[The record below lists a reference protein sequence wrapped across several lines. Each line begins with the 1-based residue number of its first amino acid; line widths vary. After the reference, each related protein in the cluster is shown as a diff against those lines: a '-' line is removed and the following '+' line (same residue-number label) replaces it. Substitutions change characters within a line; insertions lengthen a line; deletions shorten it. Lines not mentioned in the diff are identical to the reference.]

1 LYDKNN
7 GISQNLVSQLTVIS
21 ILLLY
26 QDRRARPLSKKTFL
40 ATHWLQKDIESSK
53 DSGHLVVEKV
63 AEDFRPKGRFPTF
76 TKHYKAPQV
85 TENIDTD
92 KFSPL
97 HCFVP
102 GWKGDSLLS
111 KNVVKFERLMTLVQM
126 DIKNELF
133 KTRDFPKTIKLGLYT
148 EFLSY
153 AETLSLHFEGLD
165 DLTGFWNN
173 VDPEK
178 LLEEKNLAQ
187 FIDIYANRVATITF
201 LKLRFIASLLDRCGI
216 ELTDKALLYPTGFL
230 SQIFKKGS
238 QTELQSRALES
249 NLYSWYQPHEG
260 MKETMKELLS
270 VSKELAITEITKQIS
285 FRTQVAQDQSK
296 VYSHALSHLS
306 MGLFLNSLQINYP
319 LWQETVEGKIIP
331 TGLEEERI
339 ISCKYFG
346 DYLESLS
353 LSHWLAQENNIH
365 FHWDEVLCPDF
376 KGLEFVSGTF
386 AKVCNELQFLTFL
399 AHKADFQG
407 EKPIDYICKIMG
419 GHFRNRKNAQMK
431 QGLLLEDDNPFYTST
446 YDRVVLNLCHFPKNN
461 PQHYLMTQIMD
472 QVKYLKSNG
481 YLFVFSSKK
490 LFVPSL
496 RERLEQVLKELKI
509 EGIFDLENV
518 KGKGELGS
526 YIYVFRKKNNTERER
541 QLCSYFRVS
550 ADLQNFQ
557 QFATVTEHLRS
568 FYLSHLT
575 ELPAMAHLDFPD
587 TFRIEFFQEAV
598 VNGMLIHSASEDST
612 RITHPSY
619 FKGLLANCV
628 PLDTIFE
635 IRSLQTQDKN
645 YVHDGLNLG
654 LKRDISY
661 FLVVDF
667 RHSDVNLE
675 LHPMDT
681 LRSIHSDYGETLCSY
696 FQLLPKIPGL
706 NPNLLRNYFLTP
718 VGKQV
723 TNLTFTGGLN
733 LVKGSLSKFLVP
745 KFLTETEPLPDHLR
759 SAFRIFDLDEQ
770 QLLDANPREIQKSY
784 KHIDQITRDLF
795 PRYACEIL
803 SRFSNFERLL
813 QGLIWKMEDI
823 RYGQKVSFVNPMV
836 QSQLVTKPTKPLYP
850 QNEDIFIEFVEGS
863 TPSDI
868 HLSLTDTHIKISH
881 EGDLKLYSLEL
892 LNERKTIV
900 RLHAEEPMV
909 LFIQFLLSHA
919 SGVAISKLL
928 RAVHVPALLDLKE
941 IIETTKEFKVVY
953 GELLN
958 DVQSSIMNAMRIQ
971 VLPAR
976 KQ

>member
-1 LYDKNN
+1 MN
-7 GISQNLVSQLTVIS
+7 
-21 ILLLY
+21 
-26 QDRRARPLSKKTFL
+26 KKTFF
-40 ATHWLQKDIESSK
+40 ASHWLQKDIESGR
-53 DSGHLVVEKV
+53 DLNHAAIEKV
-63 AEDFRPKGRFPTF
+63 AKAFQPKGRFPTF
-76 TKHYKAPQV
+76 IKHSSAPK
-85 TENIDTD
+85 TSFLEGD

-111 KNVVKFERLMTLVQM
+111 KNAIKFERLMTLVQL

-133 KTRDFPKTIKLGLYT
+133 KTRDFPKTIKLGLYN

-165 DLTGFWNN
+165 DLTSFWNII
-173 VDPEK
+173 DPEK
-178 LLEEKNLAQ
+178 LQEEKHLSD

-201 LKLRFIASLLDRCGI
+201 LKLRFIASLIDRCGI
-216 ELTDKALLYPTGFL
+216 ELTDKTLLYPTGFL

-238 QTELQSRALES
+238 QTELHSRALES

-270 VSKELAITEITKQIS
+270 VSKDLAITEITKHIS
-285 FRTQVAQDQSK
+285 FRTQVIQDQGK
-296 VYSHALSHLS
+296 VYSHALSHVS

-319 LWQETVEGKIIP
+319 LWLETVEGKLP
-331 TGLEEERI
+331 PPNFEEERI

-353 LSHWLAQENNIH
+353 LSHWLAQENNID
-365 FHWDEVLCPDF
+365 FRWDEVLCPDF

-386 AKVCNELQFLTFL
+386 AKICNELQFLTFL
-399 AHKADFQG
+399 AHKADFQN

-419 GHFRNRKNAQMK
+419 GHFRNRKNTQMK
-431 QGLLLEDDNPFYTST
+431 QGLLLEDNPFYTST
-446 YDRVVLNLCHFPKNN
+446 YDRVVLNLCQFPKNN
-461 PQHYLMTQIMD
+461 PQHYLMSQIMD
-472 QVKYLKSNG
+472 QVKYLKPNG
-481 YLFVFSSKK
+481 YLFVLSSKK

-496 RERLEQVLKELKI
+496 RERLEPVLRELKT
-509 EGIFDLENV
+509 EAIFDLENV

-526 YIYVFRKKNNTERER
+526 YIYVFRKKNNTESER
-541 QLCSYFRVS
+541 QLCSYFRIS

-557 QFATVTEHLRS
+557 QFAAITEYIRS

-575 ELPAMAHLDFPD
+575 EVPAMAHIDFPD

-635 IRSLQTQDKN
+635 IRALHAQEKHIHQEN
-645 YVHDGLNLG
+645 ALNLG
-654 LKRDISY
+654 LKRDVSY

-667 RHSDVNLE
+667 RNGDVNLE

-681 LRSIHSDYGETLCSY
+681 FRSIHSDYGETLCSY

-723 TNLTFTGGLN
+723 TNLTFTGGPN

-745 KFLTETEPLPDHLR
+745 KFLTETEPLPEHLR
-759 SAFRIFDLDEQ
+759 SAFKVLELNEQ
-770 QLLDANPREIQKSY
+770 QLLDANSREIQKNY
-784 KHIDQITRDLF
+784 KHIDQITKDLF

-803 SRFSNFERLL
+803 SRFSNFERSL
-813 QGLIWKMEDI
+813 QGLIWKMGDM
-823 RYGQKVSFVNPMV
+823 RFGQKVSFVNPMI
-836 QSQLVTKPTKPLYP
+836 QSQLVSRPTKPLYP
-850 QNEDIFIEFVEGS
+850 QNEDIFIEFVEG
-863 TPSDI
+863 TNPSEI
-868 HLSLTDTHIKISH
+868 HLSLTETQIKVSH
-881 EGDLKLYSLEL
+881 EGELKLYSLEL
-892 LNERKTIV
+892 LHGKKTIV
-900 RLHAEEPMV
+900 RLHAEEPMI
-909 LFIQFLLSHA
+909 LFIQFIFSEV
-919 SGVAISKLL
+919 SGVPISKLL
-928 RAVHVPALLDLKE
+928 RAVHVPGLADLKE
-941 IIETTKEFKVVY
+941 IIETTKDFKVVY
-953 GELLN
+953 EELLKE
-958 DVQSSIMNAMRIQ
+958 VQNSIMNAMRIQ
-971 VLPAR
+971 VLPGR
-976 KQ
+976 RS